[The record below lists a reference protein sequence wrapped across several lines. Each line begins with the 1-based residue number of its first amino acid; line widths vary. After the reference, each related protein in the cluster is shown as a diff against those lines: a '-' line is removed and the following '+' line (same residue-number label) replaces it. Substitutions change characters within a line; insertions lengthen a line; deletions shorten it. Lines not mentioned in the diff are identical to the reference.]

1 MLKTEN
7 AKYHKVRQ
15 GQSVKAI
22 ARYYSCAERLIVREN
37 SLRGEPFEGQI
48 LKIPAARGDL
58 YTALDGEGRTLLCGS
73 KEKYE
78 EKNGT
83 SLLYPGMEIL
93 L

>member
-1 MLKTEN
+1 MLKTKN
-7 AKYHKVRQ
+7 AKYHKVRR
-15 GQSVKAI
+15 GQTLKAI

-37 SLRGEPFEGQI
+37 ALKKEPFEGQI
-48 LKIPAARGDL
+48 LKIPAVRGDL
-58 YTALDGEGRTLLCGS
+58 YTALDGEGQTLLCGS

-83 SLLYPGMEIL
+83 SLLYPGMEVL